1 MLFPVEARVVSQ
13 PFRES
18 FRGSLYGLFGGCF
31 GKSLHVLGVAFSCEL
46 FDGFVGC
53 PGVVFR

>member
-1 MLFPVEARVVSQ
+1 MVSQ

-18 FRGSLYGLFGGCF
+18 LRGSLYGLFGGCF
-31 GKSLHVLGVAFSCEL
+31 GKSLHVLGVAFSCKL
-46 FDGFVGC
+46 FDGFVGR